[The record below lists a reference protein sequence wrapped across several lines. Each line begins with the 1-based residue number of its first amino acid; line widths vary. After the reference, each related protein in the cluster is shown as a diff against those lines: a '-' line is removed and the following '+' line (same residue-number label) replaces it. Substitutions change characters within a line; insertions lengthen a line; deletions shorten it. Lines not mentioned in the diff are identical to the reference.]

1 MGTKLD
7 IIPVKDWFDFF
18 EDDYL
23 IIAGPCSAESEKQV
37 MDTALEIEKLGRVQ
51 AYREG
56 IWKPRTRPESFAGV
70 GSEGLKWLKKVKEET
85 NLLTIV
91 EVATPKH
98 VEECL
103 LAGIDMFWIGARTT
117 PNTFAIQ
124 EIADSLKGV
133 DIPVLI
139 KNPVN
144 PETELW
150 VGALERF
157 NNAGIK
163 KLAAI
168 HRGFYPFE
176 KTSFRNIPKWEIPI
190 SLKSRFHNLP
200 IFCDPS
206 HISGNVKYL
215 EEIAQKSLDLN
226 MSGLMIETHIDP
238 EHAKSD
244 AEQQVSP
251 KELNTLLD
259 NLVFREAVSDNID
272 FTNLLEK
279 LREQIDSI
287 DDQMIEL
294 LNQRMKIVE
303 QIGKYKKDNNVTILQ
318 LRRWEKIIS
327 TRTEF
332 AQSLGLSS
340 EFIHKLLQLVH
351 KESIQKQVEIMK
363 LSQERIKE
371 KKKNN

>member
-7 IIPVKDWFDFF
+7 IIPVRDWFDSF

-51 AYREG
+51 AYRAG

-103 LAGIDMFWIGARTT
+103 MAGIDMFWIGARTT

-190 SLKSRFHNLP
+190 SLKSRFHDLP
-200 IFCDPS
+200 IICDPS

-215 EEIAQKSLDLN
+215 EEIAQKGLDLN

-238 EHAKSD
+238 EYAKSD

-259 NLVFREAVSDNID
+259 NLVFRETVSDNID